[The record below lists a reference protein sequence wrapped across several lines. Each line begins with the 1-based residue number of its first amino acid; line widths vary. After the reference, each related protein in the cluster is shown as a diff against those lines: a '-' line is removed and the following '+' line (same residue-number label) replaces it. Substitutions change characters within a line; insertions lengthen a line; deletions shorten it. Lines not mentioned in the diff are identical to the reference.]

1 MSIEEIQSESSSK
14 LYAFILLALLAT
26 FLGLTA
32 ASINVENPTKWT
44 YAFAAIAA
52 YLMISMIGI
61 GHNFVHHKSNYF
73 KYFFVITGFTHNE
86 WQVMHCLSHHLYPN
100 TEIDY
105 EAAAL
110 EPIAYFL
117 RNKPQNKIYTE
128 PVIIFLLLFVQP
140 LNLILKLLVVPAL
153 KKKVPEL
160 WYAVPLCVFA
170 LFYYVS
176 GSAWEAFKL
185 HIFIYAFFGFAF
197 NRVLFCG
204 HRVAETWTEGA
215 ERI

>member
-1 MSIEEIQSESSSK
+1 
-14 LYAFILLALLAT
+14 
-26 FLGLTA
+26 
-32 ASINVENPTKWT
+32 
-44 YAFAAIAA
+44 
-52 YLMISMIGI
+52 MISMIGI

-117 RNKPQNKIYTE
+117 RNKPENKIYTE
-128 PVIIFLLLFVQP
+128 PVLVFLLLFVQP

-153 KKKVPEL
+153 KKKVPEF

-170 LFYYVS
+170 LFYFVS

-204 HRVAETWTEGA
+204 HRVAETWT
-215 ERI
+215 